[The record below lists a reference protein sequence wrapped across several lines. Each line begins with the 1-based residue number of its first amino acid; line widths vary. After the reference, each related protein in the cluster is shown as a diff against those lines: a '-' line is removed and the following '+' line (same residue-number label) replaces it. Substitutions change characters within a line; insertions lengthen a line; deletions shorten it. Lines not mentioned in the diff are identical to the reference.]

1 MIEIMNLFIINFAFS
16 CRLFSLTFDI
26 IRIQNTFVQN
36 LDKTG
41 ILSRMKL
48 DLDIYK
54 MFDV

>member
-16 CRLFSLTFDI
+16 GRLFSLTFDI